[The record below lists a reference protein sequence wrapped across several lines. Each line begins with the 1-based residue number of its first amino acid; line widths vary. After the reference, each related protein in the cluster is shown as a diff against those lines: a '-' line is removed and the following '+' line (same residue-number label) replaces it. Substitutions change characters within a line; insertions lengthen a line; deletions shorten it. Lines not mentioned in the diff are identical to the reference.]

1 MSVKIRPWKGQRG
14 VWGVFVDHK
23 RQRVAKKVGDRQA
36 AEQVKRDLDEEL
48 ARRDFKL
55 PDRGLIF
62 KALAEEWI
70 EKYPVTRTTIS
81 ATTMENY
88 ISFTRKHLIPH
99 FDSMPVV
106 DIDYLKLENFIAE
119 KRGPKGSVRFPGKP
133 LSDQS
138 LRVGLVALRLIMDRA
153 VRVHKVL
160 TVNPAMGVA
169 RFGQSNKEDKVDPF
183 APEELR
189 AILAAA
195 RELNLAFSVFLRV
208 WAQSGIR
215 EGEDSAL
222 QNQDLDPVKGT
233 VLVRRTFTR
242 GRLGPTKTRQTRLV
256 SFLHPVTEDTPEW
269 RPGVTAE
276 SRRVLAELQALP
288 VRSLEPEAFVFGIK
302 KPWTPAYI
310 NAEWRRTLQKAKV
323 RYRPPEQLRHTFAS
337 TLLSRGAN
345 PLYVQKQGGWRSAA
359 VLYKVYARWIDQ
371 GEQAVEGEAEMA
383 TLGTGKAQPDATQT
397 QPTRRP
403 VSVNTG

>member
-1 MSVKIRPWKGQRG
+1 MKKAYLLVAIWFAFVLTASAQQPMIRVEGPWVRPHPMEEGAGAAYMVLRNDGDAPDALIGAASEVADMVELHETVKAGDMVHMQP
-14 VWGVFVDHK
+14 
-23 RQRVAKKVGDRQA
+23 VA
-36 AEQVKRDLDEEL
+36 
-48 ARRDFKL
+48 
-55 PDRGLIF
+55 
-62 KALAEEWI
+62 
-70 EKYPVTRTTIS
+70 
-81 ATTMENY
+81 
-88 ISFTRKHLIPH
+88 
-99 FDSMPVV
+99 
-106 DIDYLKLENFIAE
+106 
-119 KRGPKGSVRFPGKP
+119 
-133 LSDQS
+133 
-138 LRVGLVALRLIMDRA
+138 RVGLVALRLIMDRA

-160 TVNPAMGVA
+160 TVNPALGVA

-222 QNQDLDPVKGT
+222 QNQDLDSVKGT

-403 VSVNTG
+403 VSANTG